1 MKINEDN
8 IASWLE
14 DPTVFNVG
22 QTEPR
27 SHFMSY
33 PDIES
38 FRDGRFV
45 DSPFYHSLDG
55 EWEFYWSPNPAVR
68 PVDFFQP
75 DFDTA
80 EWGTIPVPSNWELE
94 GHGIPIYVNDRYP
107 FPKNPPHVPH
117 DDNPVGSYRK
127 TFTIPEGW
135 EGKTIYLEF
144 GAVKSAAYF
153 WLNGKLLGYNQDSKT
168 PVCFNITPFLKEGKN
183 ILAAEIY
190 RYSDA
195 SYIECQDFWRIS
207 GMEREVFLRA
217 ADPLQIYDFFVKI
230 DLDQHYQDGSLE
242 VLIDLENHAP
252 VLAKAELSYLLIDP
266 DGQEICQNK
275 ISSEIASE
283 TSFSIKI
290 KEPIADPKKWTAE
303 TPSLY
308 QLILTLKD
316 EAGKTLEVT
325 GTKVGFRK
333 LEIKNGQMLVNGV
346 AITLRGVNRHEHDE
360 ITGHVVTEESM
371 LLDIELMQKN
381 NINAVRSSHYPNH
394 RRWYKLCDQ
403 YGLYVVD
410 EANIEAHGMGAC
422 FQKPFDEAAHT
433 SALPSYR
440 AAHLDRV
447 KRMFARAKNHPSIIT
462 WSIGNEA
469 GNGENMHA
477 AYHWL
482 KGQDDTRPVQY
493 EQAGTDENTDIVCP
507 MYPKIETI
515 ESYAQEH
522 ADRPLI
528 MCEYAH
534 AMGNSVGNLPEYWEV
549 IERYPNLQGGFI
561 WDWVDQGLLAST
573 TIDGRKTDYWKFG
586 GDYGDEKNNSAMSTT
601 FASRTSNLRNS
612 AEQALKEAQ
621 PADTV
626 DGRIKRKT
634 IPSDGNFCINGL
646 LLPDRTPHPALKEV
660 KKVYQPIGLRADE
673 KQGNRFFLWNKFD
686 YLDLS
691 NIRGFWQV
699 LEDGIPIQKGDLAEL
714 KVAPKEEVVIELPF
728 FFAKKLGSEYFV
740 DFYFNTINSRP
751 LIPSG
756 HEVAKVQ
763 FPIKN
768 NSETNIKASIASKV
782 CALEI
787 VQAEDYFKIIGQN
800 FSLEISKNSGTI
812 QSYLM
817 DGKPMLK
824 SGIKPNFWRP
834 PTDNDRGNLMPD
846 RLKIWKTASQNQK
859 VEKVFYRKK
868 KTSVDIITTYR
879 LADIELRYELV
890 HKVFQDGDLEITG
903 RFTGTKLELPELPVF
918 GFAVAL
924 PEDFNQLKW
933 YGRGPHEN
941 YVDRN
946 QSAFLGIYESTV
958 AKSFHPYIRPQE
970 TGNKTDVRWLEIK
983 NTSGLG
989 WKVVGTPLFDFSA
1002 LPYSIDDLDLNEDP
1016 SDLKHTI
1023 DLQKKDLVYLRID
1036 LAQMG
1041 VGGDDSW
1048 GAHTHDKYKLFYKN
1062 YEFKFK
1068 LFVQKK

>member
-8 IASWLE
+8 IASWWE
-14 DPTVFNVG
+14 DPTIFNVG

-33 PDIES
+33 PDVES
-38 FRDGRFV
+38 FRKGRFV

-55 EWEFYWSPNPAVR
+55 EWEFYWSPNPAAR

-75 DFDTA
+75 EFDTA

-107 FPKNPPHVPH
+107 FPKNPPLVPH

-135 EGKTIYLEF
+135 EGRTIYLEF

-168 PVCFNITPFLKEGKN
+168 PVCFNITPFLEAGEN
-183 ILAAEIY
+183 IIAAEVY

-217 ADPLQIYDFFVKI
+217 AEPLQIYDFFVKT
-230 DLDQHYQDGSLE
+230 DLDENYKDGSLE
-242 VLIDLENHAP
+242 VLVDLENYSTI
-252 VLAKAELSYLLIDP
+252 LAKANLSYLLIDP
-266 DGQEICQNK
+266 DGNEICGNK
-275 ISSEIASE
+275 ISTEVESEK
-283 TSFSIKI
+283 SFSFKI
-290 KEPIADPKKWTAE
+290 KEPISNPKKWTAE

-308 QLILTLKD
+308 QLVLILKN
-316 EAGKTLEVT
+316 EEGKILEVT
-325 GTKVGFRK
+325 GTKIGFRK

-346 AITLRGVNRHEHDE
+346 AVTLRGVNRHEHDE
-360 ITGHVVTEESM
+360 ITGHVISEESM
-371 LLDIELMQKN
+371 LLDIQLMQRN

-394 RRWYKLCDQ
+394 RRWYELCDQ
-403 YGLYVVD
+403 YGLYVLD

-433 SALPSYR
+433 SARPDYR

-469 GNGENMHA
+469 GNGANMQA

-482 KGQDDTRPVQY
+482 KEQDDTRPVQY
-493 EQAGTDENTDIVCP
+493 EQAGTDENTDIICP

-515 ESYAQEH
+515 ELYAREH
-522 ADRPLI
+522 SDRPLI

-534 AMGNSVGNLPEYWEV
+534 AMGNSVGNLLEYWEV
-549 IERYPNLQGGFI
+549 IERFPNLQGGFI

-573 TIDGRKTDYWKFG
+573 VIDGKKVNYWKFG
-586 GDYGDEKNNSAMSTT
+586 GDYGDE
-601 FASRTSNLRNS
+601 
-612 AEQALKEAQ
+612 
-621 PADTV
+621 
-626 DGRIKRKT
+626 T

-646 LLPDRTPHPALKEV
+646 LLPNRQPHPALEEV
-660 KKVYQPIGLRADE
+660 KKVYQPIGLRADK
-673 KQGNRFFLWNKFD
+673 KQENRFFLWNKFD
-686 YLDLS
+686 YLDLR

-699 LEDGIPIQKGDLAEL
+699 SEDGKVIQRGDLVEL
-714 KVAPKEEVVIELPF
+714 KVAPKEEISIELPF
-728 FFAKKLGSEYFV
+728 AFSKKSEKEYFV
-740 DFYFNTINSRP
+740 DFYFCTIDSRP
-751 LIPSG
+751 LIPNG
-756 HEVAKVQ
+756 HEIAKLQ

-768 NSETNIKASIASKV
+768 NTIANRLDAKT
-782 CALEI
+782 LEDNSLKI
-787 VQAEDYFKIIGQN
+787 VTEQDQFKISGID

-812 QSYLM
+812 QSYLFYGM
-817 DGKPMLK
+817 PLLS

-834 PTDNDRGNLMPD
+834 PTDNDRGNLMPE
-846 RLKIWKTASQNQK
+846 RLKVWKTASEEQK
-859 VEKVFYRKK
+859 VEKVFYRKE
-868 KTSVDIITTYR
+868 KTSIDVITIYR
-879 LADIELRYELV
+879 LAKIALRYELT
-890 HKVFQDGDLEITG
+890 HKVFDNGILEISG
-903 RFTGTKLELPELPVF
+903 KFTEAKTALPELPVF
-918 GFAVAL
+918 GFTLGL
-924 PEDFNQLKW
+924 PGQFDQLRW

-941 YVDRN
+941 YIDRKR
-946 QSAFLGIYESTV
+946 SAFVGIHKKTV
-958 AKSFHPYIRPQE
+958 AETFHPYIRPQE
-970 TGNKTDVRWLEIK
+970 TGNKTGVRWLEIK
-983 NTSGLG
+983 DASGLG
-989 WKVVGTPLFDFSA
+989 WKVSGKPLFDFSA
-1002 LPYSIDDLDLNEDP
+1002 LPYPIDNLDLNEDP
-1016 SDLKHTI
+1016 TNLKHTI
-1023 DLQKKDLVYLRID
+1023 DLKKNGLVNLRVD
-1036 LAQMG
+1036 FAQMG
-1041 VGGDDSW
+1041 IGGDDSW

-1062 YEFKFK
+1062 YSFNFNLQPEKIK
-1068 LFVQKK
+1068 NLIL